1 MARKPAAAP
10 RTATLLV
17 EILTEELPPRSLEAL
32 ARAFR
37 DALTHALESAGLRTS
52 ESGSRYFATP
62 RRLAVAVSHVRAAA
76 GESRDRVL
84 GPSAKAPAEA
94 VAGFARKHGA
104 SVEQLARVDTPK
116 GPVYALERTLPGAVL
131 GEVLAAKVEAALKA
145 LPVSKLMRWGAGEAQ
160 FVRPVH
166 GLVMLHGAKLM
177 AGTVLGVESG
187 RHTRGHRFM
196 GKSRIALKNADGYE
210 AQLRDQGMVLADFG
224 ARRSEIE
231 RQLQHKAK
239 QSKASLGDTGSLLDE
254 VTALVEHPTVYV
266 GQFDPAYLA
275 VPQECLILTMRQ
287 NQKYFPLFDAG
298 GKLLP
303 RFLIVSNMQ
312 LADPRHVVSGN
323 ERVVRPR
330 LEDARFFYDQDR
342 KQRLEERIP
351 QLDKVVFHHK
361 LGSQGD
367 RVRRTKILA
376 GMLARMLV
384 AADEPAERAA
394 ALAERGAE
402 LAKADLLTG
411 MVGEFPEL
419 QGIMGRYY
427 ALHDG
432 EPPEVADAIEAHYR
446 PRFAGDRLP
455 ESLVSCAV
463 ALADKLYLLAGF
475 FGIGQQPTGEK
486 DPYGL
491 RRAALGVIRILV
503 ERSYPVQLNELVS
516 AAYRA
521 LPKEPVIDQ
530 AQIGQ
535 AHTDVIGFILER
547 LRGYLAERGYAALEI
562 DAVLSRAFVRLD
574 QVPRQLEAVRAF
586 AQLPEAPSLAAA
598 NKRIANILKQAGS
611 VPAEFDAALFTEAEE
626 KQLASAFTAVLPG
639 FESAFKA
646 GDYTG
651 ALKTLAALKA
661 PVDAFFDKVLV
672 MDKDERVRLNRV
684 GFLGKLHATMNRIAD
699 LSRLAA

>member
-1 MARKPAAAP
+1 MAKKPAAAA
-10 RTATLLV
+10 RAETLLV
-17 EILTEELPPRSLEAL
+17 EILTEELPPKSLEAL

-37 DALTHALESAGLRTS
+37 DSLTHALESAGLRSS

-62 RRLAVAVSHVRAAA
+62 RRLAVAVSLVRAAA
-76 GESRDRVL
+76 SASRDRVL

-104 SVEQLARVDTPK
+104 TVEQLARVETPK

-131 GEVLAAKVEAALKA
+131 AEVLAAKVEAALKA
-145 LPVSKLMRWGAGEAQ
+145 LPVTKLMRWGAGEAQ

-166 GLVMLHGAKLM
+166 GLVMLHGAKLI
-177 AGTVLGVESG
+177 AGTVLGVDSG

-196 GKSRIALKNADGYE
+196 GKGRIALKDADGYE
-210 AQLRDQGMVLADFG
+210 AQLRDAGMVLADF
-224 ARRSEIE
+224 AVRRSEIE
-231 RQLQHKAK
+231 RQLQQKAK
-239 QSKASLGDTGSLLDE
+239 QHKASLGDTGALLDE
-254 VTALVEHPTVYV
+254 VTALVEHPSVYA
-266 GQFDPAYLA
+266 GQFEPDYLA

-298 GKLLP
+298 GRLLP

-312 LADPRHVVSGN
+312 LADPRHVVHGN

-342 KQRLEERIP
+342 KQRLEERVP

-361 LGSQGD
+361 LGSQGE
-367 RVRRTKILA
+367 RVGRTKILA
-376 GMLARMLV
+376 GMVARPLG

-394 ALAERGAE
+394 ALAERAAE
-402 LAKADLLTG
+402 LSKADLLTG

-455 ESLVSCAV
+455 ESMVSCAV

-503 ERSYPVQLNELVS
+503 ERAFPVQLNELVS

-521 LPKEPVIDQ
+521 LPKD
-530 AQIGQ
+530 IGQ

-547 LRGYLAERGYAALEI
+547 LRGYLAERGYSVLEI
-562 DAVLSRAFVRLD
+562 EAVLSRAFVRLD
-574 QVPRQLEAVRAF
+574 QVPKQLEAVRAF
-586 AQLPEAPSLAAA
+586 SQLPEAPSLAAA

-611 VPAEFDAALFTEAEE
+611 VPSEFDPELFSQAEE
-626 KQLASAFTAVLPG
+626 KQLASAFATVQPE
-639 FESAFKA
+639 FENAFRA
-646 GDYTG
+646 GDYTS
-651 ALKTLAALKA
+651 ALRALAALKA
-661 PVDAFFDKVLV
+661 PVDAFFDKVMV
-672 MDKDERVRLNRV
+672 MDKDERVRQNRI
-684 GFLGKLHATMNRIAD
+684 GFLGKLHATMNRVAD

>member
-1 MARKPAAAP
+1 MAKKVPAAA

-17 EILTEELPPRSLEAL
+17 EILTEELPPKSLEAL

-37 DALTHALESAGLRTS
+37 DGLTHALEAAGLRGG

-62 RRLAVAVSHVRAAA
+62 RRLAVAVSHVRASAPD
-76 GESRDRVL
+76 SRERVL
-84 GPSAKAPAEA
+84 GPSLKAPAEA
-94 VAGFARKHGA
+94 AAGFARKFGA
-104 SVEQLARVDTPK
+104 TVEQLARADTTK
-116 GPVYALERTLPGAVL
+116 GPVYALERMLPGAVL
-131 GEVLAAKVEAALKA
+131 AEVLAAKVEAALKA
-145 LPVSKLMRWGAGEAQ
+145 LPVTKLMRWGAGEAQ

-166 GLVMLHGAKLM
+166 GVVMLHGAKPVP
-177 AGTVLGVESG
+177 GTVLGVEAG

-196 GKSRIALKNADGYE
+196 GKARIAVKSADRYE
-210 AQLRDQGMVLADFG
+210 AQLRDEGMVLADIA
-224 ARRSEIE
+224 ARRAEIE
-231 RQLQHKAK
+231 RQLQAKAK
-239 QSKASLGDTGSLLDE
+239 TLKASLGESGGLLDE
-254 VTALVEHPTVYV
+254 VTALVEHPTVYA
-266 GQFDPAYLA
+266 GQFEPAYLA

-287 NQKYFPLFDAG
+287 NQKYFPLLDAG

-303 RFLIVSNMQ
+303 HFLIVSNMQ
-312 LADPRHVVSGN
+312 LADPRHVVGGN

-330 LEDARFFYDQDR
+330 LEDARFFYEQDR
-342 KQRLEERIP
+342 KQRLEERLP
-351 QLDKVVFHHK
+351 QLARVVFHHK
-361 LGSQGD
+361 LGSQLD
-367 RVRRTKILA
+367 RVQRTKILA
-376 GMLARMLV
+376 GMVARALG
-384 AADEPAERAA
+384 ADDKLAERA
-394 ALAERGAE
+394 AE

-419 QGIMGRYY
+419 QGVMGRDY

-455 ESLVSCAV
+455 ETPVACAV

-475 FGIGQQPTGEK
+475 FGIGQPPTGEK

-503 ERSYPVQLNELVS
+503 ERAFPVQLNELVS

-521 LPKEPVIDQ
+521 LPKDIAQ
-530 AQIGQ
+530 AQD
-535 AHTDVIGFILER
+535 AVVEFVVER

-562 DAVLSRAFVRLD
+562 EAVLSRHFVRLD
-574 QVPRQLEAVRAF
+574 QVTRQLDAVRAF

-611 VPAEFDAALFTEAEE
+611 VPAEFDPGLFSEAEE
-626 KQLASAFTAVLPG
+626 RQLASAFAAVQPG
-639 FESAFKA
+639 FESAYKA

-651 ALKTLAALKA
+651 ALRALAALKA

-672 MDKDERVRLNRV
+672 MDKDERVRANRI
-684 GFLGKLHATMNRIAD
+684 GFLGRLHATMNRVAD
-699 LSRLAA
+699 LARLAA